1 MSSLGDSFEVLPN
14 FAGQN
19 KMKRPG
25 WDKYY
30 QNRTGTNMGEKGCR
44 SVRVKIE
51 LVDAGSA
58 LIDFQKLSHCLRT
71 VLSEGWET
79 LDDINKGSDNSTKK
93 KLNTEEGKC
102 ASAIYCLTKY
112 DVNIR

>member
-1 MSSLGDSFEVLPN
+1 MSSLGDSFEILPN

-30 QNRTGTNMGEKGCR
+30 QNKTDPLEFK
-44 SVRVKIE
+44 VE

-58 LIDFQKLSHCLRT
+58 LIDYQNLSDCLRA

-79 LDDINKGSDNSTKK
+79 LDDINKGSGNSTKK
-93 KLNTEEGKC
+93 KLNTEEGNC

-112 DVNIR
+112 DANIR